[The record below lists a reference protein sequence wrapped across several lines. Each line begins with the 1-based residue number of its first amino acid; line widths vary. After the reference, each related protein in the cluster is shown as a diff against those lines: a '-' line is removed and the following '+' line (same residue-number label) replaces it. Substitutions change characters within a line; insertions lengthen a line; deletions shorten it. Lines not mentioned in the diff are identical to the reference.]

1 MQPLLPL
8 KMPLKTTLTTSLLAH
23 SSAARCAETRATKT
37 SRETTN
43 LTRATTPSDDEARS
57 PDGHYWYRAR
67 PGHRR
72 APLVHEQPILLHG
85 AATLKP
91 FPSITTT
98 TNPAMIAKATP
109 ALNTVRGFQN
119 TPVTSGDEDSD
130 YGVCATPPLSAKR
143 SGRAALIDDVVSANC
158 SPNMRGASSPAV
170 SGIAKLRLQMEPLSL
185 DNSSRTSTLTLNGS
199 NGHGGLSK
207 GLGISTRMVTGST
220 SYEVN
225 LEHDYVDESGSKDVQ
240 RKMTADDFD
249 PLRCLGKGTYG
260 TVLLVKQRNTGR
272 LYAQKQFKKASLTVH
287 KKLIEQTK
295 TERQILESVNRHP
308 FVVKLYYAFQDHEK
322 LYLILEYG
330 QGGELF
336 THLSTEKMFA
346 EPVAAFYMAE
356 MLLAIS
362 HLHSTLGVVYRDLK
376 PENCLLDA
384 EGHLLLTDFGLS
396 KVAVD
401 TSEDHCNSMLGTVEY
416 MAPEVIQ
423 GQKYGKAVDWWSFGA
438 LGYDLMTG
446 NPPFRGGNHAKIQQ
460 NIVKQKLVMPYFL
473 SPDAKDLLTRLLKK
487 DPKKRLG
494 ANMPKD
500 LQIMKGHR
508 FFRKIDWKKLEARE
522 VEPPIQPMI
531 TDPELAENFAPEFTD
546 LSLSPVIT
554 AKDPWSAMSAK
565 EDDPF
570 GGFSFSHAFR
580 FTTETKEYREIW
592 ESLIYGVI
600 EEKQTLHR
608 PVRFV
613 LLLVFFSGAHHYIVT
628 IIHASFFLVDFFLS
642 CPCFSPP
649 LLQILSATGAYRAK
663 LQFALQSSG
672 WDLVLALFLD
682 SVVDRAR
689 VRASERLLGKFTD
702 LKRGGG
708 GKVCIQNSFKPGL
721 GPRALGPSWR
731 QSEHFQDQDAGGIS
745 RDIDQKVEESLKD
758 AEKGKKDG
766 ITPGSLLEAGLDMGY
781 KLVASRYL
789 AYLAPG
795 GFSLK
800 DRFAQMIS
808 SKQRKTECSGVQNAA
823 PRHRIAGLEN
833 LEHVVDAFWGIF
845 LTTGLHNEGSPML
858 MISISDVSLC
868 NVFCQSRRL
877 RKDPWLHLLAIR
889 LNLADKKYYQGR
901 AVLTTLG
908 LWKNRARLDRTWLNG
923 KCFAPNEAWT
933 QLAVTWAGI
942 WRYAVDRRNYR
953 TPGRHIEQ
961 KVLTQRRNKVSKLLL
976 TQHVVEVSGT
986 THIRRGMIVAPSP
999 KLSVATVG
1007 QPGKREQK
1015 PPMGKVKP
1023 RTRPH
1028 NGNGCPQVDMIRISL
1043 AAMAKLA
1050 AVALGK
1056 KLASR
1061 NELPSWFRVL
1071 GASTM
1076 PLLKLLGHSFF
1087 AKVYVQLI
1095 LGGVN
1100 AIPAKSSLSSPR
1112 SHWDAFGLAMWL
1124 KPAFGFY
1131 TGNPHVRFD
1140 DFLNLNTRPSLAVD
1154 GIQVS
1159 RAAPHP
1165 NDTTSNRPKFRIERH
1180 RYLSQ
1185 GTAGTGN
1192 CLLNLILCSSK
1203 SGRIARL
1210 KIKSFRVWQGAW

>member
-1 MQPLLPL
+1 
-8 KMPLKTTLTTSLLAH
+8 
-23 SSAARCAETRATKT
+23 
-37 SRETTN
+37 
-43 LTRATTPSDDEARS
+43 
-57 PDGHYWYRAR
+57 
-67 PGHRR
+67 
-72 APLVHEQPILLHG
+72 
-85 AATLKP
+85 
-91 FPSITTT
+91 
-98 TNPAMIAKATP
+98 MIAKATP

-199 NGHGGLSK
+199 NGHAGLSK
-207 GLGISTRMVTGST
+207 GFGISSAVMSRCGSQDGSQSEAGSERSENGST

-225 LEHDYVDESGSKDVQ
+225 LEHDYVDESVRERNGHIVPIEGSKDVQ
-240 RKMTADDFD
+240 RKMTADDFE

-376 PENCLLDA
+376 PENCLLDS

-508 FFRKIDWKKLEARE
+508 FFKKIDWKKLEARE

-570 GGFSFSHAFR
+570 GGFSFVASSSMLESHAFR
-580 FTTETKEYREIW
+580 FTTE
-592 ESLIYGVI
+592 V
-600 EEKQTLHR
+600 
-608 PVRFV
+608 
-613 LLLVFFSGAHHYIVT
+613 
-628 IIHASFFLVDFFLS
+628 
-642 CPCFSPP
+642 
-649 LLQILSATGAYRAK
+649 
-663 LQFALQSSG
+663 
-672 WDLVLALFLD
+672 
-682 SVVDRAR
+682 
-689 VRASERLLGKFTD
+689 
-702 LKRGGG
+702 
-708 GKVCIQNSFKPGL
+708 
-721 GPRALGPSWR
+721 
-731 QSEHFQDQDAGGIS
+731 
-745 RDIDQKVEESLKD
+745 
-758 AEKGKKDG
+758 
-766 ITPGSLLEAGLDMGY
+766 
-781 KLVASRYL
+781 
-789 AYLAPG
+789 
-795 GFSLK
+795 
-800 DRFAQMIS
+800 
-808 SKQRKTECSGVQNAA
+808 
-823 PRHRIAGLEN
+823 
-833 LEHVVDAFWGIF
+833 
-845 LTTGLHNEGSPML
+845 
-858 MISISDVSLC
+858 
-868 NVFCQSRRL
+868 
-877 RKDPWLHLLAIR
+877 
-889 LNLADKKYYQGR
+889 
-901 AVLTTLG
+901 
-908 LWKNRARLDRTWLNG
+908 
-923 KCFAPNEAWT
+923 
-933 QLAVTWAGI
+933 
-942 WRYAVDRRNYR
+942 
-953 TPGRHIEQ
+953 
-961 KVLTQRRNKVSKLLL
+961 
-976 TQHVVEVSGT
+976 
-986 THIRRGMIVAPSP
+986 
-999 KLSVATVG
+999 
-1007 QPGKREQK
+1007 
-1015 PPMGKVKP
+1015 
-1023 RTRPH
+1023 
-1028 NGNGCPQVDMIRISL
+1028 
-1043 AAMAKLA
+1043 
-1050 AVALGK
+1050 
-1056 KLASR
+1056 
-1061 NELPSWFRVL
+1061 
-1071 GASTM
+1071 
-1076 PLLKLLGHSFF
+1076 
-1087 AKVYVQLI
+1087 
-1095 LGGVN
+1095 
-1100 AIPAKSSLSSPR
+1100 
-1112 SHWDAFGLAMWL
+1112 
-1124 KPAFGFY
+1124 
-1131 TGNPHVRFD
+1131 
-1140 DFLNLNTRPSLAVD
+1140 
-1154 GIQVS
+1154 
-1159 RAAPHP
+1159 
-1165 NDTTSNRPKFRIERH
+1165 
-1180 RYLSQ
+1180 
-1185 GTAGTGN
+1185 
-1192 CLLNLILCSSK
+1192 
-1203 SGRIARL
+1203 
-1210 KIKSFRVWQGAW
+1210 